1 MPLAT
6 IAKLL
11 KERMGLHSSTVGSS
25 TIQLAVEQ
33 RMRDCNIAD
42 IQDYRKVLSLSETE
56 LDALIDTVIIPET
69 WFFRDRNPFDAFKQ
83 WLQETWLTGHAG
95 NTLRILSVPCSSGE
109 EPYTLAMCLAD
120 SGITPQM
127 SRIDAIDISYTNIE
141 KAVQGE
147 YGRNS
152 FRGKPLDYR
161 DRHFQA
167 CGNRYRI
174 NNNIREYVC
183 FKQANLLDDSFTRDR
198 ELYHVIFC
206 RNLLIYFDRTTQ
218 NAAID
223 RLQTLLHPD
232 GLLFLGHSETAL
244 LLNRKFT
251 PLKNARC
258 FGFLHQNSTAEK
270 QPDVP
275 ARSGRH
281 AAQRHAATPTGPQ
294 DPLPFSDI
302 RPSSVIETKPPV
314 EPDNQDDLLQQAFRL
329 ADEGHLG
336 EAAEQ
341 CEALLT
347 AQDNQADAYYLL
359 GLIRESTGNLK
370 EAETLL
376 RKAVYLDPAHHEAL
390 VHLGVICE
398 QRGDNLNAGRFRERA
413 SRTAKQLKS
422 GATK

>member
-6 IAKLL
+6 IAQLL

-42 IQDYRKVLSLSETE
+42 IQDYRKVLLHSDTE

-69 WFFRDRNPFDAFKQ
+69 WFFRDRNPFDAFTQ
-83 WLQETWLTGHAG
+83 WLQDTWLKGHAG
-95 NTLRILSVPCSSGE
+95 TTLRILSVPCSSGE

-120 SGITPQM
+120 SGIPPHNA
-127 SRIDAIDISYTNIE
+127 RIDAIDISYTNIE
-141 KAVQGE
+141 KAIEGE

-174 NNNIREYVC
+174 NNNIREYVS
-183 FKQANLLDDSFTRDR
+183 FSQANLLDDSFTRNR
-198 ELYHVIFC
+198 ELYHVVFC

-244 LLNRKFT
+244 LLDRKFT
-251 PLKNARC
+251 PLKNPRC
-258 FGFLHQNSTAEK
+258 FGFSRHNKTPEK
-270 QPDVP
+270 QPRVP
-275 ARSGRH
+275 ARPRRH
-281 AAQRHAATPTGPQ
+281 PARRHTAAPTGLQ

-302 RPSSVIETKPPV
+302 RTAVNETTPPV
-314 EPDNQDDLLQQAFRL
+314 EPDNQGDLLQQAFRL

-347 AQDNQADAYYLL
+347 TQDNQADAYYLL

-370 EAETLL
+370 EAEQLL

-390 VHLGVICE
+390 VHLGIICE

-413 SRTAKQLKS
+413 SRTAKQLSS

>member
-6 IAKLL
+6 IAQLL
-11 KERMGLHSSTVGSS
+11 NERMGLHSSTVGSS

-42 IQDYRKVLSLSETE
+42 IQDYRKVLLHSDTE

-83 WLQETWLTGHAG
+83 WLQDTWLKGHAG
-95 NTLRILSVPCSSGE
+95 TTLRILSVPCSSGE

-120 SGITPQM
+120 SGIPPHNA
-127 SRIDAIDISYTNIE
+127 RIDAIDISYTNIE
-141 KAVQGE
+141 KAVEGE

-161 DRHFQA
+161 DRYFQA

-174 NNNIREYVC
+174 NNEIREYVS
-183 FKQANLLDDSFTRDR
+183 FKQANLLDDSFTRNH
-198 ELYHVIFC
+198 ELYHVVFC

-218 NAAID
+218 DAAID

-244 LLNRKFT
+244 LLDRKFT
-251 PLKNARC
+251 PLKNPRC
-258 FGFLHQNSTAEK
+258 FGFSRHNATTEK

-275 ARSGRH
+275 VRPGRH
-281 AAQRHAATPTGPQ
+281 PSRRHTAAPTGPQ
-294 DPLPFSDI
+294 EPLPFSDI
-302 RPSSVIETKPPV
+302 RPAVNETVPTPRAG
-314 EPDNQDDLLQQAFRL
+314 NQDDLLQQAFTL

-347 AQDNQADAYYLL
+347 AQDDQADAYYLL
-359 GLIRESTGNLK
+359 GLIRESTGNLD
-370 EAETLL
+370 EAEQLL

-390 VHLGVICE
+390 VHLGIICE
-398 QRGDNLNAGRFRERA
+398 QRGDNTNAGRFRERA
-413 SRTAKQLKS
+413 SRTAKQLTS